1 MALIVFEKE
10 EDWLCVGEKRR
21 HKDNLLIPLSHQVKS
36 SDGCPAEVLT
46 GLSLSFPKSYICILI
61 LQLF

>member
-1 MALIVFEKE
+1 MAVIVFERE

-36 SDGCPAEVLT
+36 SDG
-46 GLSLSFPKSYICILI
+46 LSG
-61 LQLF
+61 